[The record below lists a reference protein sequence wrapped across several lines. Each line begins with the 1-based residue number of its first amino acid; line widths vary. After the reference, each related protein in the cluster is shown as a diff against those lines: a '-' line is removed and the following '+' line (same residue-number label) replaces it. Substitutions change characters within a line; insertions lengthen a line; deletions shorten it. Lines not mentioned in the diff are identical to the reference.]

1 MQDLPLAQVQGQF
14 RLQLNFKFTGGILH
28 ALLLSHVV
36 YGCLWNLPGYSQT
49 NKQGWGVWGVE
60 GLSRGGTFFL
70 LTFKAHGRNSL
81 LIEVRGER
89 MESRGHSRGFRR
101 AAVLAEP

>member
-1 MQDLPLAQVQGQF
+1 MSF
-14 RLQLNFKFTGGILH
+14 F
-28 ALLLSHVV
+28 HVV

-49 NKQGWGVWGVE
+49 NKQRGGGGVE
-60 GLSRGGTFFL
+60 RGTFFL

-89 MESRGHSRGFRR
+89 MESRGHSQGFRR
-101 AAVLAEP
+101 VDLLI